1 MPKSLP
7 KLSTYHVLLRFHN
20 GFASSVQIIDTEVT
34 LPVRR
39 RQIRSQYLTTDPLPY
54 ADAKQLAKQARH
66 TYFPDR
72 HTLRYAGLSEYT
84 HTSGIYTSVVKRYQV
99 TSAGQT

>member
-7 KLSTYHVLLRFHN
+7 KLSTYHVLLRFHY
-20 GFASSVQIIDTEVT
+20 GFASSVQVIDSEVT
-34 LPVRR
+34 LPARR

-54 ADAKQLAKQARH
+54 PAAKHLAKQARH

-72 HTLRYAGLSEYT
+72 HTRRYAGLSEYT
-84 HTSGIYTSVVKRYQV
+84 HTTGIYTSVVRRFEANFTNKR
-99 TSAGQT
+99 